1 MRLHQPYQSKAK
13 AIKELISFIPQF
25 KKFVNFIVYET
36 LDIEE
41 HIQNY
46 GKIYND
52 LYTLNVSLIIE
63 PTDGYNNVICISAV
77 NDTNRVEVKIVCP
90 SVDNIKDFNKKVDD
104 IFQNL
109 NNSIVELKKQ
119 SYQKDFNSENPFIQ
133 PIIVLRN
140 IISELKLIGN
150 ISEEELYHLLVK
162 RIFISNN
169 FLDFVIKSDVITFA
183 CGRINDGDNHLI
195 EHEFN
200 LPLDDKGLIE
210 ISKFTTHLYIIISKL
225 ARYNKVFCE

>member
-13 AIKELISFIPQF
+13 AIKELISFIPNF

-46 GKIYND
+46 SKIYND
-52 LYTLNVSLIIE
+52 LYSLNVSLIIE

-77 NDTNRVEVKIVCP
+77 NDTNRGEVKIVCP
-90 SVDNIKDFNKKVDD
+90 SVDNIKDFNKKLDD

-119 SYQKDFNSENPFIQ
+119 SYQIDFKNENPFIQ

-169 FLDFVIKSDVITFA
+169 FLDFVIKSDIITFA
-183 CGRINDGDNHLI
+183 CGRINDGDSHLI
-195 EHEFN
+195 EHEFI
-200 LPLDDKGLIE
+200 LPLNDKGLIE

-225 ARYNKVFCE
+225 TRYNKVFCE